1 MNHFAPNFCLIEPDS
16 ALTLV
21 ELQVELQI
29 LLSQAPVGASLLV
42 NANSVR
48 TVLLGLLAASLAH
61 DVYLVRDVSSSPFSV
76 NWQADSNFLW
86 VIHPNDRAP
95 VLRLQTSGTTGHPKW
110 VAHRITDLMQS
121 VSAGKLSNS
130 VWLLTYGPATFAG
143 VQVLLAALRGGHKL
157 VVQGAST
164 TMSGLVHLAERFGV
178 THASGTPTFWRAFLR
193 AADGADLKL
202 KQITLGGETVD
213 ASTLEQLT
221 LRFPR
226 SQLRHIYATTETGV
240 VFTVQDGCSG
250 FPAEW
255 LGSELPNGVRLDLS
269 DHQTLIVSS
278 PRMVQNYG
286 GSGVDTGDVIEV
298 RADRAFFKGRLDS
311 VINIGG
317 YKVFPEDVE
326 AHLMTLSEVS
336 DVRVVAQS
344 SPITGSILTADV
356 VAFDSNGNLED
367 LKYLI
372 KQHLMT
378 LPKHS
383 RPVLL
388 RFKDA
393 LSINSTHK
401 KTRMV

>member
-1 MNHFAPNFCLIEPDS
+1 MNHFAPTFCLIESDT
-16 ALTLV
+16 ALTLD
-21 ELQVELQI
+21 ELKVELQI

-48 TVLLGLLAASLAH
+48 TVLLGLLAASLEH
-61 DVYLVRDVSSSPFSV
+61 EVYLVRDVSSSPFSV
-76 NWQADSNFLW
+76 NWQVDSNFLW
-86 VIHPNDRAP
+86 VTHPNDRAP
-95 VLRLQTSGTTGHPKW
+95 ALRLQTSGTTGHPKW
-110 VAHRITDLMQS
+110 VAHQISDLMQS
-121 VSAGKLSNS
+121 VSAGKLGA

-157 VVQGAST
+157 VAQWAST

-226 SQLRHIYATTETGV
+226 SQFRHIYATTETGV

-286 GSGVDTGDVIEV
+286 GSGVDTGDVVEV
-298 RADRAFFKGRLDS
+298 RAARAFFKGRLDS

-326 AHLMTLSEVS
+326 AHLLNLSEVS

-356 VAFDSNGNLED
+356 VAFDSHCNLED
-367 LKYLI
+367 LKHLI
-372 KQHLMT
+372 KQHLMI

-393 LSINSTHK
+393 LSINLTHK
-401 KTRMV
+401 KTRLL